1 MGALL
6 GLGGHSPQIL
16 ADWED
21 ELNETSRYLKSG
33 RGADLGPMALP
44 SKCAQGHL
52 WVDWLKQGRPQGGDS
67 SLLRA
72 GLESRLTSNL
82 MNAPPLG

>member
-52 WVDWLKQGRPQGGDS
+52 WVD
-67 SLLRA
+67 
-72 GLESRLTSNL
+72 
-82 MNAPPLG
+82 